1 MPESMCW
8 RELAEQATKETD
20 PQKPTKIMQDTS
32 EAPPQTDQHVPWR
45 EQNTNKT

>member
-20 PQKPTKIMQDTS
+20 PQKPTKIIEELCGVLDLRKETG
-32 EAPPQTDQHVPWR
+32 R
-45 EQNTNKT
+45 EPVAKEKSA